1 MVHSTGTY
9 GGFISVLDVN
19 ITENANNWTLFQYF
33 PCETGTTQLF
43 RVSLF
48 IILIFIQK

>member
-19 ITENANNWTLFQYF
+19 ITGYANNWTLFQYF
-33 PCETGTTQLF
+33 PCDTGIMQLF

-48 IILIFIQK
+48 IILFLIQK